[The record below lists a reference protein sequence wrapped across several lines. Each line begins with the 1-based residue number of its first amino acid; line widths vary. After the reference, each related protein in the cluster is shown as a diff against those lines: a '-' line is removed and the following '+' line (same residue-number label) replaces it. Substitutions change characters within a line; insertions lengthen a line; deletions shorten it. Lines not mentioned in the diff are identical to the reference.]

1 VTITVE
7 EAEAP
12 VYQLYL
18 PLIFKADEGEG
29 GNTAVLPERPLGDS
43 WTNSWTMLLFTAPML
58 FLGLPLRR

>member
-1 VTITVE
+1 MITVE
-7 EAEAP
+7 QAEAP

-29 GNTAVLPERPLGDS
+29 ENTAVLPERPLGY
-43 WTNSWTMLLFTAPML
+43 SWTMLLFTAPML